1 MKTVGGFLVVVSF
14 VVGFSSCQKE
24 IDWGLNTPTQGDSV
38 ISKFIILDTTFAT
51 GLDTSFVGTF
61 TYDASGRLS
70 KGFSTFYNTGVSGPG
85 RFYADQEITYQYS
98 GTQTLPVKLVS
109 EYIEYSPASVT
120 NDTSYLIY
128 TNGYIS
134 TDSFT
139 SSIGYYR
146 TNVFNKLSNSRYRM
160 YTRIDNGIGGQSIDT
175 SYINLDIQN
184 GNLMKETDS
193 VWLPGGTWAVLSM
206 TMTYDTKINPAK
218 PFSLPLPAP
227 YYQYVPG
234 NVSIHAFSL
243 QDENNVTKQTD
254 QFGNVLSSL
263 TYEYNNAGL
272 PKIARDVS
280 GFKYLYFYKKL

>member
-1 MKTVGGFLVVVSF
+1 MRTVAGFLVVVSYI
-14 VVGFSSCQKE
+14 VGFTSCQKE
-24 IDWGLNTPTQGDSV
+24 IDGGLTNNPQSDSV
-38 ISKFIILDTTFAT
+38 ISKIIILDTTFSS
-51 GLDTSFVGTF
+51 GLDTFHVGNF
-61 TYDASGRLS
+61 IYDANGRLS
-70 KGFSTFYNTGVSGPG
+70 KALGTAYNSGVSGPG
-85 RFYADQEITYQYS
+85 RIFSDEVITYHYT
-98 GTQTLPVKLVS
+98 GNQTLPFKIVNN
-109 EYIEYSPASVT
+109 YTEYSPASVT
-120 NDTSYLIY
+120 DDTSYLTY

-175 SYINLDIQN
+175 SYINVDIQN

-193 VWLPGGTWAVLSM
+193 VWLPGGTWVVLSM
-206 TMTYDTKINPAK
+206 TMTYDTKINPGK
-218 PFSLPLPAP
+218 PFSLPYPAP
-227 YYQYVPG
+227 YYQYIPG

-254 QFGNVLSSL
+254 QFGNVQLSL

-272 PKIARDVS
+272 PKIAREVS
-280 GFKYLYFYKKL
+280 GLKYFYYYKKP